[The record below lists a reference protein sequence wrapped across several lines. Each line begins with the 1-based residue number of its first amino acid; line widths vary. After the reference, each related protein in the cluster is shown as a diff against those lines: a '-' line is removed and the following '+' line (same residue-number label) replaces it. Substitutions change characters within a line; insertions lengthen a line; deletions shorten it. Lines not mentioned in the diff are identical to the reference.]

1 MAKKIELSG
10 AAFRTLTAHLDVLSA
25 TEGDVESV
33 SIEDAGGKDK
43 DATHVAEVTFSGGT
57 TMSLCHRRLCPWV
70 ECDPGG

>member
-25 TEGDVESV
+25 TGGDVESV
-33 SIEDAGGKDK
+33 AIAEAEGNLEDV
-43 DATHVAEVTFSGGT
+43 THVATVAFSGGT
-57 TMSLCHRRLCPWV
+57 IMSLCHHRLCPWV